1 MKAKIWAIVKALC
14 RQEQTW
20 CKLWREGE
28 RKIHKT
34 PTTPSTR
41 DLYNKEVCLMVRE
54 RKTARASS
62 LADLLPLL
70 CCGSSGSVVRA
81 SD

>member
-1 MKAKIWAIVKALC
+1 L
-14 RQEQTW
+14 
-20 CKLWREGE
+20 GGG
-28 RKIHKT
+28 RKKNSQD

-41 DLYNKEVCLMVRE
+41 DLYNKEGYLVVRE

-70 CCGSSGSVVRA
+70 CCGSSGSVVKA